1 MESILLKQPEGMTL
15 VEYFNTLNIFEKRQ
29 LLNELSDVKLS
40 IDGRLSS
47 YKKVV
52 AFVMI
57 VSVVGFMSL
66 PGLYSGIYFGSINL
80 IMLFFL
86 LKNTHQSNKFKFV
99 INHLTSML

>member
-1 MESILLKQPEGMTL
+1 MESVLLKQPKDMTL

-29 LLNELSDVKLS
+29 LLNELSDVKSS

-66 PGLYSGIYFGSINL
+66 PGLYSGIYFGAINL

-99 INHLTSML
+99 IDHLTSML

>member
-29 LLNELSDVKLS
+29 LLNELSDVKSS

-66 PGLYSGIYFGSINL
+66 PGLYSGIYFGAINL

-99 INHLTSML
+99 IDHLTSML